1 MKDRQEINAVVGS
14 SLPTV
19 SLKQKTHYCVRKS
32 DIYTLSHV
40 LNFSNP
46 LAWSMI
52 CYKFLTCI
60 SKVSCYSSSSNFCSK
75 QQILVSLFLP
85 LSSFNCL
92 FFTSNGVGQWIE
104 PASFFYWPCPK
115 HTTFTAQTSMAT
127 SFPEL
132 LWHKHFQLSWTA
144 VTQTFAVSSW
154 GYRKCSCVTK
164 LGNLT
169 LLLFPH
175 FS

>member
-52 CYKFLTCI
+52 CCKFLTCI
-60 SKVSCYSSSSNFCSK
+60 SKVLCYSSSSNFCSK
-75 QQILVSLFLP
+75 EQILVSLFLP

-92 FFTSNGVGQWIE
+92 FSPAMELANELNQLPSFTGLAQS
-104 PASFFYWPCPK
+104 
-115 HTTFTAQTSMAT
+115 TFTAQTSVAT
-127 SFPEL
+127 NFPEL
-132 LWHKHFQLSWTA
+132 LWHKHLPFQA
-144 VTQTFAVSSW
+144 EVTENAHV
-154 GYRKCSCVTK
+154 
-164 LGNLT
+164 
-169 LLLFPH
+169 LLN
-175 FS
+175 